1 MKYCYLCHNI
11 IENNTDGT
19 IAYNESSNPS
29 ATLYGCKQC
38 VEQLGA
44 EEAFNQL
51 EEHYEHRSGL
61 KDTIPK
67 IDKDLLHK
75 KLKEN

>member
-1 MKYCYLCHNI
+1 MKYCYLCHNL
-11 IENNTDGT
+11 IEPQADGT
-19 IAYNESSNPS
+19 IAYNESSSPT

-38 VEQLGA
+38 VEELGT

-51 EEHYEHRSGL
+51 EEHYQHRASL

-67 IDKDLLHK
+67 ITRDSIIKQ
-75 KLKEN
+75 N